1 MEARNQEEWKRLPM
15 LPLRGIC
22 ALPGM
27 VVHFDV
33 SRELS
38 IKAIEKA
45 LAGNQEIFLTMQK
58 DEQTEEPVMEDL
70 YSMGVIG
77 VVRQLV
83 KLPDDLVRI
92 LVEVKERSWLEK
104 IEPKEGILYAHVRL
118 IEPPEDDLKDSMREA
133 MIGVA
138 KELLQR
144 YIVYHGK
151 INPTALKQLVKTK
164 NLYEFLEILSLQLP
178 MNLEQQQD
186 FLNAF
191 DAVSQYEL
199 LTKYLA
205 DDIEISKVKKNL
217 QEKIKERVDKN
228 QKEYMLREQL
238 KYLRQELGEDED
250 LQTERDEF
258 LEKTQQLL
266 ASEEIKEKIRKE
278 IKRFQRLGVN
288 SSEANVER
296 TYIETLLELPWD
308 KMTEDNLNIVHVKK
322 ILEQDHYGLEKVKER
337 ILDFLAVK
345 QLFKESK
352 KQEKKSNVLLCL
364 VGPPGTG
371 KTSIARS
378 IARALNREYARICLG
393 GVRDEAEIRGHRKT
407 YIGAMPGRL
416 ARALQ
421 QTKCKNPLILLDEI
435 DKMGNDIKGDPA
447 SALLEVLD
455 AEQNT
460 KFIDHYVELPMDL
473 SQVMFICT
481 ANSAQTIPKPL
492 LDRMEVIEVNSYTY
506 NEKWHI
512 AKDYLIEK
520 QLKEN
525 GLNKSQLSI
534 SKKALEKIIVQYT
547 KEAGVRNLERTIGK
561 LCRKAVREILE
572 ENSTKIKVTDK
583 NLKEYL
589 GVEKYTLPKQKKE
602 AQVGLVNGLAWT
614 SVGGVTLQVEVN
626 TMPGKEDILLT
637 GQLGDVMKESAR
649 IALTL
654 VRSLV
659 EREAEMSDDYFEKHS
674 VHIHVPEGATPKD
687 GPSAGITM
695 TTAIYSA
702 VTGRAVRG
710 DIAMTGE
717 ITLGGKVLPIGGLKE
732 KMLAAK
738 MAGMKTVLIP
748 WENEKDL
755 EEISDEIK
763 EGLDII
769 PVKEIKEV
777 MREALV

>member
-337 ILDFLAVK
+337 IL
-345 QLFKESK
+345 
-352 KQEKKSNVLLCL
+352 EK
-364 VGPPGTG
+364 TG
-371 KTSIARS
+371 KKEQCSVVLSGASWNWKNLHCPFYRS
-378 IARALNREYARICLG
+378 CFKQRICQNLS
-393 GVRDEAEIRGHRKT
+393 RRG
-407 YIGAMPGRL
+407 
-416 ARALQ
+416 
-421 QTKCKNPLILLDEI
+421 
-435 DKMGNDIKGDPA
+435 
-447 SALLEVLD
+447 
-455 AEQNT
+455 
-460 KFIDHYVELPMDL
+460 
-473 SQVMFICT
+473 
-481 ANSAQTIPKPL
+481 
-492 LDRMEVIEVNSYTY
+492 
-506 NEKWHI
+506 
-512 AKDYLIEK
+512 
-520 QLKEN
+520 
-525 GLNKSQLSI
+525 
-534 SKKALEKIIVQYT
+534 
-547 KEAGVRNLERTIGK
+547 AG
-561 LCRKAVREILE
+561 
-572 ENSTKIKVTDK
+572 
-583 NLKEYL
+583 
-589 GVEKYTLPKQKKE
+589 
-602 AQVGLVNGLAWT
+602 
-614 SVGGVTLQVEVN
+614 
-626 TMPGKEDILLT
+626 
-637 GQLGDVMKESAR
+637 
-649 IALTL
+649 
-654 VRSLV
+654 
-659 EREAEMSDDYFEKHS
+659 
-674 VHIHVPEGATPKD
+674 
-687 GPSAGITM
+687 
-695 TTAIYSA
+695 
-702 VTGRAVRG
+702 
-710 DIAMTGE
+710 
-717 ITLGGKVLPIGGLKE
+717 
-732 KMLAAK
+732 
-738 MAGMKTVLIP
+738 
-748 WENEKDL
+748 
-755 EEISDEIK
+755 
-763 EGLDII
+763 
-769 PVKEIKEV
+769 
-777 MREALV
+777 

>member
-1 MEARNQEEWKRLPM
+1 MEARNQEDWKRLPM

-58 DEQTEEPVMEDL
+58 DEQTEEPALEDL

-83 KLPDDLVRI
+83 KLPEDLVRI
-92 LVEVKERSWLEK
+92 LVEVKERSWLER
-104 IEPKEGILYAHVRL
+104 IEPEDGILYARVRL

-144 YIVYHGK
+144 YLVYHGK

-164 NLYEFLEILSLQLP
+164 SLYEFLEILSLQLP

-250 LQTERDEF
+250 FQAERDEF
-258 LEKTQQLL
+258 LEKTNELL

-278 IKRFQRLGVN
+278 IKRFQRLGAN

-296 TYIETLLELPWD
+296 TYIETLLDLPWD
-308 KMTEDNLNIVHVKK
+308 KKTEDNLDIVHVKK
-322 ILEQDHYGLEKVKER
+322 ILDQDHYGLEKVKER

-345 QLFKESK
+345 QLFKESQ

-407 YIGAMPGRL
+407 YVGAMPGRL

-534 SKKALEKIIVQYT
+534 SKKALEKLIMQYT

-572 ENSTKIKVTDK
+572 EHVAKVKVTDK
-583 NLKEYL
+583 NMKDYL
-589 GVEKYTLPKQKKE
+589 GVEKYTIPKQKKT

-626 TMPGKEDILLT
+626 TMPGKEDMILT

-654 VRSLV
+654 VRSIA
-659 EREAEMSDDYFEKHS
+659 EGEAEMPEDYFEKHS

-687 GPSAGITM
+687 GPSAGVTM

-717 ITLGGKVLPIGGLKE
+717 ITLRGKVLPIGGLKE

-755 EEISDEIK
+755 EEISQEIK

-777 MREALV
+777 IHEALV